1 MDDCLGG
8 LRRGRLLAHHF
19 GDLHDHAATFA
30 GCLHIITT
38 AIQILHAFVDI
49 AQYYTDSTD
58 VRDHFVLNA
67 WDSLTTTL
75 RQQYRRAV
83 KAYGEDTGKRYILGI
98 NTIKQARDIEELM
111 KLPVLR
117 CHPLKG
123 SRAGQYAVNITG
135 FYRLIFSLEGEML
148 EIARIEEVSKHY
160 GD

>member
-1 MDDCLGG
+1 MIVIFRTKQLERC
-8 LRRGRLLAHHF
+8 
-19 GDLHDHAATFA
+19 
-30 GCLHIITT
+30 
-38 AIQILHAFVDI
+38 
-49 AQYYTDSTD
+49 YKE
-58 VRDHFVLNA
+58 
-67 WDSLTTTL
+67 
-75 RQQYRRAV
+75 YRRAV
-83 KAYGEDTGKRYILGI
+83 KAYGEDTGKRYILRI

-123 SRAGQYAVNITG
+123 NRAGQYAVNITG